1 MGKLLELFCGCLVV
15 LIMVLILFGGAC
27 DYIGRILGP
36 KPPKAPDIHGTTPAV
51 VTVPY
56 QFNIV
61 AEGSVKM
68 EFASA
73 RCRSV
78 EYHLNMRS
86 QECELRR
93 PGDPEVDLLYIPR
106 LGKFDSI
113 PEGGRAHGPIRVV
126 AIGCTADNWS
136 HTYPANQRNNPCL
149 KEVTDPNKQVRF
161 TITDAR

>member
-1 MGKLLELFCGCLVV
+1 MGKLLEFLVGCVGVVIVV
-15 LIMVLILFGGAC
+15 LILLEGSC
-27 DYIGRILGP
+27 HYIGRILGP

-56 QFNIV
+56 QFSIV

-78 EYHLNMRS
+78 EYHPGMRS
-86 QECELRR
+86 RECDLRR
-93 PGDPEVDLLYIPR
+93 PGDPEEDLLYIPR
-106 LGKFDSI
+106 LGTFDSI
-113 PEGGRAHGPIRVV
+113 PKGGRAGGPIRVV

-136 HTYPANQRNNPCL
+136 HSDPDNLRNPCL